1 VYADYNYILEDK
13 MSKEQPTVGKIEQ
26 LTDRPPSI
34 TPIVYKVVA
43 VYDYEKLKKQLDAA
57 TNELAYIKAS
67 VGAVGQQSASEAV
80 DRMVQKYKYEHGD
93 VRPTLNS
100 DFIWIFNQLQSQ
112 ANQTAKAK
120 GWWDKPREDGTL
132 IALCHAELSELLE
145 YLRHGNPPSDH
156 IPEFSGAE
164 EEMAD
169 VLIRLMDL
177 AAHHGW
183 DIAGALVAKMEF
195 NQGRAYKHGGKA
207 F

>member
-1 VYADYNYILEDK
+1 
-13 MSKEQPTVGKIEQ
+13 MKEQPISDKPTYESVFKQIEQ
-26 LTDRPPSI
+26 AVQDMTGTKWTY
-34 TPIVYKVVA
+34 TPEPNPTPTPK
-43 VYDYEKLKKQLDAA
+43 
-57 TNELAYIKAS
+57 
-67 VGAVGQQSASEAV
+67 
-80 DRMVQKYKYEHGD
+80 
-93 VRPTLNS
+93 PTLHS
-100 DFIWIFNQLQSQ
+100 DLIDTFNQLQSQ
-112 ANQTAKAK
+112 ASQIAKSK

-164 EEMAD
+164 EEAAD

-183 DIAGALVAKMEF
+183 NIAGALVAKMEF